1 MSKQLT
7 GTEKTSSALTF
18 YRGMKSKVFSPLLI
32 QVIHAGWRQ
41 KTAFAG
47 WLLRGKP
54 FLEPSTR
61 TRLAFEVAAKQLG
74 ADTVTV
80 TGDASSL
87 TKGERSAILPE
98 TWRPCRPIL

>member
-1 MSKQLT
+1 
-7 GTEKTSSALTF
+7 
-18 YRGMKSKVFSPLLI
+18 MKSKGRRSVL

-61 TRLAFEVAAKQLG
+61 
-74 ADTVTV
+74 VTPV
-80 TGDASSL
+80 F
-87 TKGERSAILPE
+87 
-98 TWRPCRPIL
+98 